1 MQVYAAAL
9 YVEADKARAELKRLQ
24 KAGFFSQGYTDDRVM
39 EALVRGKFRKVMQI
53 QMLRSASES
62 QVIIPRG

>member
-9 YVEADKARAELKRLQ
+9 YVEAETARAELKRLQ
-24 KAGFFSQGYTDDRVM
+24 KEGFFSQGYTDNRVM
-39 EALVRGKFRKVMQI
+39 EALILGKFRKMMQI

-62 QVIIPRG
+62 QVTFPRG

>member
-1 MQVYAAAL
+1 MYAAAL
-9 YVEADKARAELKRLQ
+9 YVEADAARAELKRLQ
-24 KAGFFSQGYTDDRVM
+24 KEGFFSQGYTDDRVM
-39 EALVRGKFRKVMQI
+39 EALILGKFRKVMQI